1 MNDRE
6 ILTAALRWSTAFEDR
21 KEIGSKKRLFEK
33 HLKGFGDSQ
42 FKPQSST
49 YQHTSWLRRA
59 ASDAALQ
66 LTIARKR
73 ERAAMRDLA
82 KVCAKVRIGQRHVA
96 DADVIDVR
104 AFLTYEITE
113 RDDHDN

>member
-6 ILTAALRWSTAFEDR
+6 ILTAALRWSTAFEER

-33 HLKGFGDSQ
+33 NLKFFGDSQ
-42 FKPQSST
+42 FKPESST

-59 ASDAALQ
+59 ASDAALK
-66 LTIARKR
+66 LTVARKH

-82 KVCAKVRIGQRHVA
+82 KVCAKVRVGQSHVA
-96 DADVIDVR
+96 DADVLDVR
-104 AFLTYEITE
+104 VRLVYEIPQG
-113 RDDHDN
+113 DDHEN